1 MDTGQQIVIILSI
14 FLAAWYFVFAVINR
28 RRGLGVYAWMRT
40 GLKQLGEISQAA
52 WIGSSGSGARLV
64 LENPEKPFQRIEAIY
79 LLESR
84 EILPL
89 WIFNR
94 LRGKRDQMIL
104 KATLRGAPAAE
115 IEAGTAGEREFE
127 SALTRDL
134 KNPYS
139 RAAVEGGLEV
149 AWRGVHSARLQQGL
163 REFLGRHPGQVR
175 RLSLQKGKPHLIL
188 QSQLPDVRSQPAEQF
203 FKELRELFQDI

>member
-28 RRGLGVYAWMRT
+28 RRGLGLYAWMRS
-40 GLKQLGEISQAA
+40 GLKQLGEISQAS

-94 LRGKRDQMIL
+94 LRGKRDQLIL
-104 KATLRGAPAAE
+104 KASLRGAPSAE
-115 IEAGTAGEREFE
+115 IEAGRSGDREFE
-127 SALTRDL
+127 DLLTKDL

-139 RAAVEGGLEV
+139 RASAAGGVEV
-149 AWRGVHSARLQQGL
+149 AWRGAHAARLQQGL
-163 REFLGRHPGQVR
+163 QEFLARHPGQVM
-175 RLSLQKGKPHLIL
+175 RLSLQKSKPHLIL
-188 QSQLPDVRSQPAEQF
+188 QSQLPDVRSQPAEEY
-203 FKELRELFQDI
+203 FKELRDVLLLD

>member
-1 MDTGQQIVIILSI
+1 MDAGQQIVIILSI

-28 RRGLGVYAWMRT
+28 RRGLGVYAWMRA
-40 GLKQLGEISQAA
+40 GLKVLGEISQSA
-52 WIGSSGSGARLV
+52 WIGSSGSGGRLV
-64 LENPEKPFQRIEAIY
+64 LENPEKPFQRIEAVY
-79 LLESR
+79 LLQSR

-115 IEAGTAGEREFE
+115 IEAGRSGEREFE
-127 SALTRDL
+127 SVLTRDL

-139 RAAVEGGLEV
+139 RASLEGGLDV
-149 AWRGVHSARLQQGL
+149 AWRGVQAARLQQGV
-163 REFLGRHPGQVR
+163 REFLSRHPDQVT
-175 RLSLQKGKPHLIL
+175 RLSLQKSKPHLIL
-188 QSQLPDVRSQPAEQF
+188 QSQLPDVRSQPAEEF
-203 FKELRELFQDI
+203 FKELKELFQDT

>member
-28 RRGLGVYAWMRT
+28 KRGLGVYAWMRT

-52 WIGSSGSGARLV
+52 WIGSSGSGGRLV
-64 LENPEKPFQRIEAIY
+64 LENPDKPFQRIEAIY

-94 LRGKRDQMIL
+94 LRGKRDQIIL

-115 IEAGTAGEREFE
+115 IEAGKAGEREFE

-139 RAAVEGGLEV
+139 RAAIEGGLDV
-149 AWRGVHSARLQQGL
+149 AWRGVHSARLQQGV
-163 REFLGRHPGQVR
+163 REFLGRYPGQVR

>member
-28 RRGLGVYAWMRT
+28 RRGLGVYAWMRA

-52 WIGSSGSGARLV
+52 WIGSSGSGGRLV
-64 LENPEKPFQRIEAIY
+64 VESPEKPFQRIEAIY

-104 KATLRGAPAAE
+104 KATLRGTPAVE
-115 IEAGTAGEREFE
+115 VEAGRAGEREFE
-127 SALTRDL
+127 GALTRDL
-134 KNPYS
+134 KNPYT
-139 RAAVEGGLEV
+139 RAAAVGGLDI
-149 AWRGVHSARLQQGL
+149 AWRGAQADRLKQGL
-163 REFLGRHPGQVR
+163 QEFLGRHPGQVE
-175 RLSLQKGKPHLIL
+175 RLSLQRNKPHLIL
-188 QSQLPDVRSQPAEQF
+188 QSQLPEVGREPAEEF
-203 FKELRELFQDI
+203 FKELRELLMTG

>member
-28 RRGLGVYAWMRT
+28 RRGLGVYAWMRA
-40 GLKQLGEISQAA
+40 GLKELGEISQSA
-52 WIGSSGSGARLV
+52 WIGSSGSGGRLV

-115 IEAGTAGEREFE
+115 IEAGRAGERGFE

-139 RAAVEGGLEV
+139 RASLESGLDV
-149 AWRGVHSARLQQGL
+149 AWRGVQAARLHQGV
-163 REFLGRHPGQVR
+163 REFLSRHPGQVTQ
-175 RLSLQKGKPHLIL
+175 LSVQKSKPHLIL
-188 QSQLPDVRSQPAEQF
+188 QSQLPDVRSQPAEDF
-203 FKELRELFQDI
+203 FKELRELFQDA